1 MKIAGRVALVTG
13 GGRRIGRSLALAL
26 GRAGAR
32 AVVVHYATS
41 EADAEETVVA
51 ITAGGGEAA
60 AFQADLTDARALAR
74 LVERVVSHFGALEIV
89 VNNASVIR
97 RETLAGTTLDSWNEH
112 FAVHVRAPFLL
123 AQAMFEALPDG
134 RPGKIVSI
142 NDWLTARPDRFAYGA
157 SKAALSGLT
166 RSLAA
171 AMAPNVQVNEVALG
185 AIMPP
190 ADAASGNRMPKE
202 PELGLVA
209 RLGTLDEIAGAVL
222 ALIENDFITGE
233 TLYVDGGRHVRQ

>member
-1 MKIAGRVALVTG
+1 MEIAGRVALVTG
-13 GGRRIGRSLALAL
+13 GGRRIGRALALAL
-26 GRAGAR
+26 GSAGAR
-32 AVVVHYATS
+32 VAVHYATS
-41 EADAEETVVA
+41 EAGAEETIAA
-51 ITAGGGEAA
+51 ITEYGGEAA
-60 AFQADLTDARALAR
+60 AFRADFTDAGAPAR
-74 LVERVVSHFGALEIV
+74 LVESVIGRFGALEII

-97 RETLAGTTLDSWNEH
+97 KETLAETTLDSWDEH

-123 AQAMFEALPDG
+123 AQAMYKALPAG
-134 RPGKIVSI
+134 RPGKIVNI

-190 ADAASGNRMPKE
+190 ADASTGNRMPKE
-202 PELGLVA
+202 PELGLIA
-209 RLGTLDEIAGAVL
+209 RLGTPDEVAGAVL
-222 ALIENDFITGE
+222 ALIENDFISGE
-233 TLYVDGGRHVRQ
+233 TLRVDGGRHVRQ